1 MERKRPNTRSRS
13 SRSRKE
19 PAPPP
24 AIHQEQQ
31 HRNAIDALKRAA
43 AEVAAARDLADAIVD
58 TIRHGLLVLDADLRV
73 ERANSQ
79 FCEML
84 LTTPDEIAGR
94 RFLDLG
100 DGEWNTP
107 ALSSSLHQLLVHS
120 GESPLIDVE
129 VDREFPGVGRRVMVV
144 TARVVRPSSSRARR
158 ILLAVD
164 DVTEQRAAAA
174 AREALKMEERRRE
187 KEAEEEGGRLKDQF
201 VATISHEL
209 RGPLSSIAAW
219 VHVLSTGK
227 ADQPTQEQALVAIDR
242 AVKAEARLID
252 DLLDLSR
259 MLAGKMTL
267 SRGIVDLVPVA
278 EGALEAVRTA
288 AEAKEI
294 RVELIKTPSPAFVRG
309 DPDRL
314 QQIIWNLVSNAVK
327 FTPHGGQVQVSV
339 ERDESLWEIRVTD
352 TGVGISPAF
361 LPYVFERFRQ
371 ADESA
376 TRKSGLGLGL
386 AIVRH
391 LAELHGG
398 EVGAASEGE
407 GKGAVF
413 TVHLPVPALI
423 MPRDVVEQ
431 AHDSI
436 PPVEQTALEGLH
448 VLLVEDDADAREA
461 LVSVLE
467 HYGARITAASSVAE
481 ALSALA
487 KRVPDVLVS
496 DIGMPGQDGYDLIRA
511 VRALP
516 PDQGG
521 RVRALAL
528 SAYASPQDRDRAI
541 AAGFHRHVAKP
552 AEPPE
557 LVGTLVQLLRA
568 VAR

>member
-1 MERKRPNTRSRS
+1 MKPKKPNTRSHS

-31 HRNAIDALKRAA
+31 RRNAIDALKRAA
-43 AEVAAARDLADAIVD
+43 EEVAAARDLADAIVD

-73 ERANSQ
+73 ERANSR

-84 LTTPDEIAGR
+84 RTTPDEIAGR
-94 RFLDLG
+94 RLLDLG
-100 DGEWNTP
+100 GGEWNTP
-107 ALSSSLHQLLVHS
+107 ALSSSLQQLLVRS
-120 GESPLIDVE
+120 GESQLKDVE
-129 VDREFPGVGRRVMVV
+129 IDLEFTGLGRRMMVV
-144 TARVVRPSSSRARR
+144 SARVVRPSSPVANR

-174 AREALKMEERRRE
+174 ARETLKTEERRRE

-227 ADQPTQEQALVAIDR
+227 ADRPTQEQALVAIDR

-294 RVELIKTPSPAFVRG
+294 RVELIKTRSPAFVRG

-327 FTPHGGQVQVSV
+327 FTPHGGHVQVSV

-413 TVHLPVPALI
+413 TVHLPVPALVT
-423 MPRDVVEQ
+423 PRDVVEQ

-467 HYGARITAASSVAE
+467 HYGARITAASSVTE

-487 KRVPDVLVS
+487 KGVPDVLVS

-528 SAYASPQDRDRAI
+528 SAYASPQDRDRAL

-568 VAR
+568 SAR